1 MGPLSDSL
9 GRTLWSPSEF
19 LEQFWAG
26 PKLRMDGRSPL
37 AWILLLTVQLWISES
52 SWGLLP
58 RKSWVWESTKAGFKG
73 WSEQMGMIGRALEP
87 ASAQQEKSPW
97 GTRPLTL
104 KSFLESPS
112 KTQRAFACFKLGV
125 CSS

>member
-1 MGPLSDSL
+1 MDPAANGPAVDFRELL
-9 GRTLWSPSEF
+9 GPPST
-19 LEQFWAG
+19 Q
-26 PKLRMDGRSPL
+26 
-37 AWILLLTVQLWISES
+37 IL
-52 SWGLLP
+52 GLGVHQGWL
-58 RKSWVWESTKAGFKG
+58 KG

-87 ASAQQEKSPW
+87 ASAQQKSPW

-104 KSFLESPS
+104 KSFLESLS